1 MHTGQWWTTTKQQAV
16 RRGTRFDVVVAS
28 VLVPGDFGSVC
39 VKVLEAAVPE
49 RGMNIC
55 ERLQHY
61 RACFTA
67 QLHF

>member
-16 RRGTRFDVVVAS
+16 RRGTRFDVMVTS
-28 VLVPGDFGSVC
+28 VLVPGDFRERVRQ
-39 VKVLEAAVPE
+39 VLEAAVPE
-49 RGMNIC
+49 WGMNIC